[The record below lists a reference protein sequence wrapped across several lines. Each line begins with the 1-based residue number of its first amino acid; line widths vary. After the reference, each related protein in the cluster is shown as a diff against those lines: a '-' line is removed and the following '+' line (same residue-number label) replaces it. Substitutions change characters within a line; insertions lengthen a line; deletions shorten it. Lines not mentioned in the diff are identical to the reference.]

1 MVHHLSVAEGRAS
14 PMTGALDYLG
24 VKPQERRSVIFLL
37 IGFFVIGNVVW
48 LFMGPDLIESMERR
62 DSFLDANKNLAG
74 VEMRLKDV
82 KTDLKTLRGLED
94 AKVVSGQDHARKLM
108 DTLETKARRSGL
120 NITRTRGSQGS
131 ARSNKEFH
139 EYKRTIS
146 FQSGM
151 IELVDFLKN
160 VSREQSMIRVSDMTI
175 LPTPDRKYLK
185 VDLTFVASF
194 PKSET
199 DSKSST
205 KDKNK

>member
-1 MVHHLSVAEGRAS
+1 
-14 PMTGALDYLG
+14 MTGALDYLG

-37 IGFFVIGNVVW
+37 IGFFVVGNGVW
-48 LFMGPDLIESMERR
+48 LFMGPELIELRKSR
-62 DSFLDANKNLAG
+62 DDLLGKNNLLAG
-74 VEMRLKDV
+74 VETRLKDV
-82 KTDLKTLRGLED
+82 KTELKTLRGLED
-94 AKVVSGQDHARKLM
+94 TKVVTSQDHAQKLM
-108 DTLETKARRSGL
+108 KMVETKARRSGL

-131 ARSNKEFH
+131 ARGNKEFD

-160 VSREQSMIRVSDMTI
+160 VSNEQSMIRVSDMTI
-175 LPTPDRKYLK
+175 LPTPERKYLK

-194 PKSET
+194 PKPET
-199 DSKSST
+199 DSKSSK

>member
-1 MVHHLSVAEGRAS
+1 
-14 PMTGALDYLG
+14 MTGALDYLG

-62 DSFLDANKNLAG
+62 DSFLDANKNLVG
-74 VEMRLKDV
+74 VEARLKNV
-82 KTDLKTLRGLED
+82 KKDLKTLRGLED

-131 ARSNKEFH
+131 ARSNKEFD

-160 VSREQSMIRVSDMTI
+160 VSKEQSMIRVSDMTI

-194 PKSET
+194 PKPET
-199 DSKSST
+199 DSKSSK
-205 KDKNK
+205 KDKTNE

>member
-1 MVHHLSVAEGRAS
+1 
-14 PMTGALDYLG
+14 MTGALDYLG

-62 DSFLDANKNLAG
+62 DSFLDANKNLVG
-74 VEMRLKDV
+74 VEARLKNV
-82 KTDLKTLRGLED
+82 KKDLKTLRGLED

-131 ARSNKEFH
+131 ARGNKEFD

-160 VSREQSMIRVSDMTI
+160 VSNEQSMIRVSDMKI

-194 PKSET
+194 PKPKT
-199 DSKSST
+199 DSKSSK

>member
-1 MVHHLSVAEGRAS
+1 
-14 PMTGALDYLG
+14 MTGALDYLG
-24 VKPQERRSVIFLL
+24 VKPQERRSVMLL
-37 IGFFVIGNVVW
+37 LMGFFVIGNVVW

-74 VEMRLKDV
+74 VEARLKNV
-82 KTDLKTLRGLED
+82 KKDLKTLRGLED

-131 ARSNKEFH
+131 ARSNKEFD

-160 VSREQSMIRVSDMTI
+160 VSKEQSMIRVSDMTI

-194 PKSET
+194 PKPET
-199 DSKSST
+199 DSKSSK

>member
-1 MVHHLSVAEGRAS
+1 MVHHLSVAEGGTS
-14 PMTGALDYLG
+14 TMTGALDYLG

-62 DSFLDANKNLAG
+62 DSFLDANKDLAG
-74 VEMRLKDV
+74 VEARLKDV

-131 ARSNKEFH
+131 ARGNKEFD

-151 IELVDFLKN
+151 IELVDFLKD
-160 VSREQSMIRVSDMTI
+160 VSEGQSMIRVSDMTI
-175 LPTPDRKYLK
+175 LPTPERKYLK
-185 VDLTFVASF
+185 VDLTFIASF
-194 PKSET
+194 PKPEI
-199 DSKSST
+199 DSKSSK

>member
-1 MVHHLSVAEGRAS
+1 
-14 PMTGALDYLG
+14 MTGALDYLG

-37 IGFFVIGNVVW
+37 IGFFVIGNAVW

-62 DSFLDANKNLAG
+62 DSFLDANKDLAG
-74 VEMRLKDV
+74 VEARLKDV
-82 KTDLKTLRGLED
+82 KTGLKTLRGLED

-131 ARSNKEFH
+131 ARGNKEFD

-151 IELVDFLKN
+151 IELVDFLKD
-160 VSREQSMIRVSDMTI
+160 VSEGQSMIRVSDMTI
-175 LPTPDRKYLK
+175 LPTPERKYLK
-185 VDLTFVASF
+185 VDLTFIASF
-194 PKSET
+194 PKPEI
-199 DSKSST
+199 DSKSSK